1 MGIFWRRPEPVE
13 TDDTLLCRMMAG
25 DEQSF
30 ARLYERRHQDVY
42 RFALRMSGSEAIA
55 EDVAQE
61 VFLTLIQSG
70 GKFDPSRGTVQG
82 YLLGIA
88 RYRVLHRLAQ
98 DRTYVSLETPTDVGE
113 DVPEE
118 YWINHRNPLADLTHS
133 EMIEQI
139 QQAVLGLP
147 PHYREVVVLC
157 NMEELSYEEA
167 ARILDCPVGTVRS
180 RLNRARSLLQQKLS
194 SLAVQSSSFGL

>member
-1 MGIFWRRPEPVE
+1 MGIFWRRSEPIE
-13 TDDTLLCRMMAG
+13 TDEALLCQMMAG
-25 DEQSF
+25 DEQAF

-98 DRTYVSLETPTDVGE
+98 DRTYVSMETPTDMSEG
-113 DVPEE
+113 VPEE
-118 YWINHRNPLADLTHS
+118 YRVNHHNPLADLTHS

-157 NMEELSYEEA
+157 NMEELSYEA
-167 ARILDCPVGTVRS
+167 AADILDCPVGTVRS

-194 SLAVQSSSFGL
+194 SLAVQSSSFGS